1 MNPLGGSN
9 AAYFIRK
16 ESFMRTRN
24 ITAKAM
30 LSKKENEHFE
40 KQVSLSGLSKSEFL
54 RQRILNVDIKPRPP
68 DEYIKIYKLLSN
80 LANNV
85 NQIAKHANATGYID
99 PNQMDAA
106 VLLIR
111 KCWGHIEDL

>member
-1 MNPLGGSN
+1 
-9 AAYFIRK
+9 
-16 ESFMRTRN
+16 MRTRKHTCTFYMN
-24 ITAKAM
+24 D
-30 LSKKENEHFE
+30 KEQNQLV
-40 KQVSLSGLSKSEFL
+40 KQVQSSGLSKSEFL

-111 KCWGHIEDL
+111 KCWEHIEDL